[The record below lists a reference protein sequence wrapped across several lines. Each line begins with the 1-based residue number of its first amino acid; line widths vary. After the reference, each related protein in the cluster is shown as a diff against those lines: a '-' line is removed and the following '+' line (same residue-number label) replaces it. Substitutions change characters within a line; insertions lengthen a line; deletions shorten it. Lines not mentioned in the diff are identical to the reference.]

1 MKDIVI
7 TLPEKLWYY
16 ICSGR
21 KKIEL
26 RKRIPEEFDINF
38 SRVWVIRKGSS
49 QIMGYFNIESFREDH
64 EYMKRIVDIAIAA
77 AVSEQFVRSYY
88 QGYKKACIW
97 KIRPVY
103 QSTKPIDS
111 FVEFGMRTNP
121 QSFVYVDGPMHN
133 LYVHRVQ

>member
-7 TLPEKLWYY
+7 TLPERIWYC
-16 ICSGR
+16 ICSGG

-38 SRVWVIRKGSS
+38 SKVWVIRKGSS
-49 QIMGYFNIESFREDH
+49 QIMGYFNIESFREDQ

-77 AVSEQFVRSYY
+77 VVSVEFVRSYY

-97 KIRPVY
+97 NIGPVY
-103 QSTKPIDS
+103 KSDMLYDRYAM
-111 FVEFGMRTNP
+111 FGMKHNP